1 MYSAR
6 WNVCSM
12 EGFPSERTLPSVPR
26 RTMSSGS
33 SRPLFLPEG
42 VMRTSPSL
50 ILTLMFPPAD
60 TVSWRS

>member
-1 MYSAR
+1 
-6 WNVCSM
+6 M
-12 EGFPSERTLPSVPR
+12 EGFPSERTLPSVPK

-33 SRPLFLPEG
+33 NRPLFLPEG